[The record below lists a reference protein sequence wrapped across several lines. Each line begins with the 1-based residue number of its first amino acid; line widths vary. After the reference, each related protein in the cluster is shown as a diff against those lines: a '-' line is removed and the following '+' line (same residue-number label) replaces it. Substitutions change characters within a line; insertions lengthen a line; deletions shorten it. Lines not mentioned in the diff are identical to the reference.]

1 MTSQHDDT
9 MGSEQPSGTEL
20 RRDIQQTRED
30 LGETVEALAR
40 KVDVKTQAR
49 EKVAESKQVLRDKG
63 ERAQHVLIQTVAQAV
78 EGARQRPLAA
88 GTAFLLG
95 FLLGLIYKK
104 RR

>member
-1 MTSQHDDT
+1 MTSQNDDT

-20 RRDIQQTRED
+20 RQEIQQAREE
-30 LGETVEALAR
+30 LGETVDALAR
-40 KVDVKTQAR
+40 KVDVKTQTR

-63 ERAQHVLIQTVAQAV
+63 EQAQHVLIQAVA
-78 EGARQRPLAA
+78 EARQRPLAV

-104 RR
+104 R